1 MNYRMV
7 MWKPRESQLL
17 TRRKDREGV
26 DARQRSARFIGH
38 VIAVLTFEKVITN
51 VSNVREKNR
60 AYVHS
65 KKRKKG
71 REKERRRKEK
81 QDTIVSL
88 TFSITFLLLCSSI
101 CNVPFNQGWEII
113 MSTVSITSKYR
124 KKLLLI

>member
-51 VSNVREKNR
+51 VSNVREKTALTLR
-60 AYVHS
+60 S
-65 KKRKKG
+65 FEKRKIG
-71 REKERRRKEK
+71 REKKRRRKEK
-81 QDTIVSL
+81 RDTISL
-88 TFSITFLLLCSSI
+88 TFSITFLFLCSST
-101 CNVPFNQGWEII
+101 CNVPFNQG
-113 MSTVSITSKYR
+113 
-124 KKLLLI
+124 